1 MREADTRLAQDIVL
15 ADDIREKNF
24 HPLEK
29 TAFRLVPL
37 GGQVR
42 QGNRDRPLYTPHQGN
57 QTPYSDREK
66 GKSADEQCCHYKLL
80 DDEIREEYHD
90 VLPDDERGLPLFRF
104 SGNGFKQIAHDAV
117 IAFGKNGGVPVLIDC
132 HDDLCGL
139 DARVVLHRA

>member
-1 MREADTRLAQDIVL
+1 MHKKPKEMAVCARPIPGLRRTLFWPMTSA
-15 ADDIREKNF
+15 EKNF

-104 SGNGFKQIAHDAV
+104 SGDSSG
-117 IAFGKNGGVPVLIDC
+117 
-132 HDDLCGL
+132 
-139 DARVVLHRA
+139 

>member
-104 SGNGFKQIAHDAV
+104 SGDSSG
-117 IAFGKNGGVPVLIDC
+117 
-132 HDDLCGL
+132 
-139 DARVVLHRA
+139 